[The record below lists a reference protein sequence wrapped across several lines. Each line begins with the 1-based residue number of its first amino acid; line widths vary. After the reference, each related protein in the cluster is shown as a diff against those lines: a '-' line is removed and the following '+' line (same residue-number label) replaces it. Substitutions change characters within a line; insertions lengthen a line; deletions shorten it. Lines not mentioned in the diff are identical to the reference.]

1 MATAETVLAV
11 YSDRGRR
18 GLPLEGV
25 YRQLFRRDLYL
36 RAYGRIYRNDGAMTP
51 GVTGETVDAMALAK
65 IERIIGVLRREAY
78 RWSPARRT
86 YVPKKNG
93 KQRPLG
99 LPTWSDKLVQEA
111 LRLLLEAYYEPQFSD
126 LSHGFRPGRG
136 CHTALREIT
145 QRWRGVKW
153 FVEGDI
159 KGCYDN
165 IDHQVLL
172 SILAEDIRDNRFLRL
187 ISNML
192 KAGYLEEWRYQATLS
207 GTPQGSIASPI
218 LANIY
223 LGRLDRFVEKTLLPA
238 FNRGKRRRN
247 NPAYKAMLNAARRA
261 GDKGDHETA
270 KRLRQQAQAMPSRAP
285 EDPDFRRLK
294 YVRYAD
300 DTLFGFSGPRPE
312 AEEIKRRIGEFLR
325 DGLRLELS
333 AEKTLITHA
342 RTGAARFL
350 GFEVVTLD
358 ADHKH
363 DERGQR
369 CINGAVRLKI
379 PRDVIV
385 ARCRPYMR
393 KGKAVHRPE
402 RLADDDF
409 SIVRQY
415 QSEYRGFV
423 QYYLPAFNAHRL
435 WRVHRA
441 MQTSL
446 LATLAN
452 KHKTK
457 VGKIRR
463 RLQTTVNDRGHAVKA
478 LVIEKQRGEGKK
490 PLVAMFGGISLAW
503 NKDAFVSDNPKQVY
517 NGLRSEIVQR
527 LLAEVCEMCG
537 SVEGPFEVHHI
548 RRLADL
554 DRPGQRDKPLWMKR
568 MASRRRKTLVT
579 CSRCHQDI
587 HRDRSGWH
595 EKTRHWKAG

>member
-36 RAYGRIYRNDGAMTP
+36 RAYGRIYRNAGAMTP
-51 GVTGETVDAMALAK
+51 GVTDETVDTMSLTK
-65 IERIIGVLRREAY
+65 IDRIIDVLRREAY

-93 KQRPLG
+93 KRRPLG

-126 LSHGFRPGRG
+126 FSHGFRQGRG
-136 CHTALREIT
+136 CHTALQEVTR
-145 QRWRGVKW
+145 RWRGVKW
-153 FVEGDI
+153 FIEGDI

-172 SILAEDIRDNRFLRL
+172 SMLAEDIHDKRFIRL
-187 ISNML
+187 IANML
-192 KAGYLEEWRYQATLS
+192 KAGYLETWRYHTTLS

-218 LANIY
+218 LANVY
-223 LGRLDRFVEKTLLPA
+223 LNRLDRFVEKTLLPT
-238 FNRGKRRRN
+238 FNRGDQRRT
-247 NPAYKAMLNAARRA
+247 NPAYKALLNAARKA
-261 GDKGDHETA
+261 GDRGDHERA
-270 KRLRQQAQAMPSRAP
+270 KHLRQQAQAMPSRAP
-285 EDPDFRRLK
+285 HDPDFRRLK

-300 DTLFGFSGPRPE
+300 DTLFGFSGPRSE
-312 AEEIKRRIGEFLR
+312 AEEITRRISMFLR
-325 DGLRLELS
+325 DELRLELS

-342 RTGAARFL
+342 RSRAARFL
-350 GFEVVTLD
+350 GFEVVALA
-358 ADHKH
+358 ADHKQ
-363 DERGQR
+363 DRRGQR
-369 CINGAVRLKI
+369 CINGAVRLQVPK
-379 PRDVIV
+379 DVIV
-385 ARCRPYMR
+385 ARCRSYMR

-409 SIVRQY
+409 SIVKQY
-415 QSEYRGFV
+415 QAEYRGVV
-423 QYYLPAFNAHRL
+423 QYYRLAMNAHCLR
-435 WRVHRA
+435 RVYRV

-446 LATLAN
+446 LGTLAN

-457 VGKIRR
+457 VGTIRR
-463 RLQTTVNDRGHAVKA
+463 RMQKLVKDRGRHLKA
-478 LVIEKQRGEGKK
+478 LVTEKPRGEGKK

-503 NKDAFVSDNPKQVY
+503 NKHARVVDCPKHVY
-517 NGLRSEIVQR
+517 SGRSEVVHR
-527 LLAEVCEMCG
+527 LLAEVCEGCG
-537 SVEGPFEVHHI
+537 SVEGPFEVHHV

-554 DRPGQRDKPLWMKR
+554 DRPDQKEKPLWVKR
-568 MASRRRKTLVT
+568 MAARHRKTLVT
-579 CSRCHQDI
+579 CLRCHHEI
-587 HRDRSGWH
+587 HRDRSGWR

>member
-36 RAYGRIYRNDGAMTP
+36 RAYGRIYRNAGAMTP
-51 GVTGETVDAMALAK
+51 GVTDETVDAMSLTK
-65 IERIIGVLRREAY
+65 IDRIIDVLRREAY

-93 KQRPLG
+93 KRRPLG

-126 LSHGFRPGRG
+126 FSHGFRQGRG
-136 CHTALREIT
+136 CHTALQEVTR
-145 QRWRGVKW
+145 RWRGVKW
-153 FVEGDI
+153 FIEGDI

-172 SILAEDIRDNRFLRL
+172 SMLAEDIHDKRFIRL

-192 KAGYLEEWRYQATLS
+192 KAGYLETWRYHATLS

-218 LANIY
+218 LANVY
-223 LGRLDRFVEKTLLPA
+223 LNRLDRFVEKTLLPT
-238 FNRGKRRRN
+238 FNRGDQRRT
-247 NPAYKAMLNAARRA
+247 NPAYKALLNAARKA
-261 GDKGDHETA
+261 GDRGDHERA
-270 KRLRQQAQAMPSRAP
+270 KHLRQQAQAMPSRDP
-285 EDPDFRRLK
+285 HDPDFRRLK

-300 DTLFGFSGPRPE
+300 DTLFGFSGPRSE
-312 AEEIKRRIGEFLR
+312 AEEIKGRISMFLR
-325 DGLRLELS
+325 DELRLELS

-342 RTGAARFL
+342 RSRAARFL
-350 GFEVVTLD
+350 GFEVVALA
-358 ADHKH
+358 ADHKQ
-363 DERGQR
+363 DRRGQR
-369 CINGAVRLKI
+369 CINGAVRLKV
-379 PRDVIV
+379 PKDVIV
-385 ARCRPYMR
+385 ARCRSYMR

-402 RLADDDF
+402 RLVDDDF
-409 SIVRQY
+409 SIVKQY
-415 QSEYRGFV
+415 QAEYRGFV
-423 QYYLPAFNAHRL
+423 QYYRLAMNAHCLR
-435 WRVHRA
+435 RVYRV

-446 LATLAN
+446 LGTLAN

-457 VGKIRR
+457 VGTIKRR
-463 RLQTTVNDRGHAVKA
+463 MHKMVKDRGRNLKA
-478 LVIEKQRGEGKK
+478 LVTEKPRGEGKK

-503 NKDAFVSDNPKQVY
+503 NKHTRVVDCPKQVY
-517 NGLRSEIVQR
+517 SGRSEVVQR
-527 LLAEVCEMCG
+527 LLAEVCEGCG
-537 SVEGPFEVHHI
+537 SVEGPFEVHHV

-554 DRPGQRDKPLWMKR
+554 DRPDQKEKPLWVKR
-568 MASRRRKTLVT
+568 MASRHRKTLVT
-579 CSRCHQDI
+579 CLRCHQEI
-587 HRDRSGWH
+587 HRDRSGWR

>member
-1 MATAETVLAV
+1 MATAETVLTV

-25 YRQLFRRDLYL
+25 YRQLFRRDFYL
-36 RAYGRIYRNDGAMTP
+36 RAYGRIYRNAGAMTP
-51 GVTGETVDAMALAK
+51 GVTGETVDAMSLVK
-65 IERIIGVLRREAY
+65 IDRIIDALRREAY
-78 RWSPARRT
+78 RWSPAKRV
-86 YVPKKNG
+86 YIPKKNG
-93 KQRPLG
+93 KRRPLG
-99 LPTWSDKLVQEA
+99 LPTWSDKLVQEV
-111 LRLLLEAYYEPQFSD
+111 LRLLLEAYYEPRFSN

-136 CHTALREIT
+136 CHTALQEIT

-153 FVEGDI
+153 FIEGDI

-172 SILAEDIRDNRFLRL
+172 SILAEDIHDNRFLRL

-192 KAGYLEEWRYQATLS
+192 KAGYLEDWRYNATMS
-207 GTPQGSIASPI
+207 GTPQGGIASPI
-218 LANIY
+218 LANVY
-223 LGRLDRFVEKTLLPA
+223 LNRLDRFIEQTLLPT
-238 FNRGKRRRN
+238 FNRGDRRRN
-247 NPAYKAMLNAARRA
+247 NPAYKALLNAARRA

-270 KRLRQQAQAMPSRAP
+270 RRLRQQAQTMPSRDP

-300 DTLFGFSGPRPE
+300 DTLLGFSGPRPE
-312 AEEIKRRIGEFLR
+312 AEEIKRRLGQFLR
-325 DGLRLELS
+325 EVLRLELS

-342 RTGAARFL
+342 RTRAARFL
-350 GFEVVTLD
+350 GFEIVALD

-363 DERGQR
+363 DRRNQR
-369 CINGAVRLKI
+369 CINGAIRLKV
-379 PRDVIV
+379 PKNVIV
-385 ARCRPYMR
+385 ERCRPYMR
-393 KGKAVHRPE
+393 KGKIVHRPE
-402 RLADDDF
+402 RLVDDDY

-415 QSEYRGFV
+415 QAEYGGFV
-423 QYYLPAFNAHRL
+423 QYYLPAFNAHQLR
-435 WRVHRA
+435 RVHRV

-457 VGKIRR
+457 IGKIRR
-463 RLQTTVNDRGHAVKA
+463 RMRMMVKDRGHVIKA

-490 PLVAMFGGISLAW
+490 PLVARFGGISLAW
-503 NKDAFVSDNPKQVY
+503 NKHARSIDSPKQVY
-517 NGLRSEIVQR
+517 SGLRSEIVQR
-527 LLAEVCEMCG
+527 LLANVCELCG
-537 SVEGPFEVHHI
+537 SVNGPFEVHHI

-554 DRPGQRDKPLWMKR
+554 DQPGRREKPLWAKR
-568 MASRRRKTLVT
+568 MASRQRKTLVI

-587 HRDRSGWH
+587 HRERSGWR

>member
-1 MATAETVLAV
+1 MATAETVMTV

-36 RAYGRIYRNDGAMTP
+36 RAYGRIYRNAGAMTP
-51 GVTGETVDAMALAK
+51 GVTGETADAMALAK
-65 IERIIGVLRREAY
+65 IDRIIDALRREIY
-78 RWSPARRT
+78 RWSPAKRT

-93 KQRPLG
+93 KRRPLG

-126 LSHGFRPGRG
+126 LSHGFRQGRG
-136 CHTALREIT
+136 CHTALQEIT
-145 QRWRGVKW
+145 RRWRGIKW

-172 SILAEDIRDNRFLRL
+172 SIVAADIHDNRLLRL

-192 KAGYLEEWRYQATLS
+192 KAGYLEDWRYHETMS
-207 GTPQGSIASPI
+207 GTPQGSIVSPI
-218 LANIY
+218 LANVY
-223 LGRLDRFVEKTLLPA
+223 LNKLDRFVEKTLLPT
-238 FNRGKRRRN
+238 FNKGDRRRV
-247 NPAYKAMLNAARRA
+247 NPAYMALLKEAQKA
-261 GDKGDHETA
+261 GDKGKHKTA
-270 KRLRQQAQAMPSRAP
+270 KDLRQQAQTMPSRDP
-285 EDPDFRRLK
+285 EDPDFRRLR

-300 DTLFGFSGPRPE
+300 DTLLGFSGPRSE

-325 DGLRLELS
+325 DELRLELS

-342 RTGAARFL
+342 RTRAARFL
-350 GFEVVTLD
+350 GFEVVALD

-363 DERGQR
+363 DRRGLR
-369 CINGAVRLKI
+369 CINGAVRLKV
-379 PRDVIV
+379 PKDVIV
-385 ARCRPYMR
+385 ERCRPYMR

-409 SIVRQY
+409 SIVKQY
-415 QSEYRGFV
+415 QAEYRGFV
-423 QYYLPAFNAHRL
+423 QYYLPAMNAHRL
-435 WRVHRA
+435 RRVHHV

-446 LATLAN
+446 LGTLAN

-463 RLQTTVNDRGHAVKA
+463 RMRTMVKDRGHTLKA
-478 LVIEKQRGEGKK
+478 LVVEQPRGDSKK

-503 NKDAFVSDNPKQVY
+503 NKHALVIDRPKQVY
-517 NGLRSEIVQR
+517 SGRSDVVQR
-527 LLAEVCEMCG
+527 LLAETCELCG

-554 DRPGQRDKPLWMKR
+554 DRPGQREKPLWVKR
-568 MASRRRKTLVT
+568 MATRQRKTLVT
-579 CSRCHQDI
+579 CTRCHQDI
-587 HRDRSGWH
+587 HRDRSRWRK
-595 EKTRHWKAG
+595 KTRHWKAG

>member
-1 MATAETVLAV
+1 MATAETVMTV

-36 RAYGRIYRNDGAMTP
+36 RAYGRIYRNVGAMTP
-51 GVTGETVDAMALAK
+51 GVTGETADAMALAK
-65 IERIIGVLRREAY
+65 IDRIIDALRREIY
-78 RWSPARRT
+78 RWSPAKRT

-93 KQRPLG
+93 KCRPLG

-126 LSHGFRPGRG
+126 LSHGFRQGRG
-136 CHTALREIT
+136 CHTALQEIT
-145 QRWRGVKW
+145 RRWRGIKW

-172 SILAEDIRDNRFLRL
+172 SILAEDIHDNRLLRL

-192 KAGYLEEWRYQATLS
+192 KAGYLEDWRYHETMS
-207 GTPQGSIASPI
+207 GTPQGSIVSPI

-223 LGRLDRFVEKTLLPA
+223 LNKLDRFVEKMLLPT
-238 FNRGKRRRN
+238 FNKGDRRRA
-247 NPAYKAMLNAARRA
+247 NPVYMALLKEAQKA
-261 GDKGDHETA
+261 GDKGEHKTA
-270 KRLRQQAQAMPSRAP
+270 KDLRQQAQTTPSRDP
-285 EDPDFRRLK
+285 EDPDFRRLR

-300 DTLFGFSGPRPE
+300 DTLLGFSGPRSE

-325 DGLRLELS
+325 DELRLELS

-342 RTGAARFL
+342 RTRAARFL
-350 GFEVVTLD
+350 GFEVVALD

-363 DERGQR
+363 DRRGQR
-369 CINGAVRLKI
+369 CVNGVVRLKV
-379 PRDVIV
+379 PKDVIME
-385 ARCRPYMR
+385 RCRPYMR
-393 KGKAVHRPE
+393 KGKAAHRPE

-409 SIVRQY
+409 SIVKQY
-415 QSEYRGFV
+415 QAEYRGFV
-423 QYYLPAFNAHRL
+423 QYYLPAMNAHRL
-435 WRVHRA
+435 RRVHHV

-446 LATLAN
+446 LGTLAN

-463 RLQTTVNDRGHAVKA
+463 RMRTMVKDRGHTLKA
-478 LVIEKQRGEGKK
+478 LVVEKPRGDSKE

-503 NKDAFVSDNPKQVY
+503 NKHALVIDRPQQVY
-517 NGLRSEIVQR
+517 SGRSDVVQR
-527 LLAEVCEMCG
+527 LLAEICELCG

-554 DRPGQRDKPLWMKR
+554 DRPGQREKPLWVKR
-568 MASRRRKTLVT
+568 MASRQRKTLVT
-579 CSRCHQDI
+579 CTRCHQNI
-587 HRDRSGWH
+587 HRDRSGWR